1 MGRSKKVVEVIERVA
16 PHTIKK
22 CELIEAYVDEWAR
35 KILGFNGANGR
46 EGSKGIIYIDCMSN
60 SGLYY
65 DSENNLVDGTALR
78 VAKRLNS
85 IIPDYPG
92 KTGYVL
98 FNDISREKIERL
110 EEEINKLGLSNITVR
125 FNCGDGNTFLRDLD
139 IKALQ
144 KQCGTLLLYDPY
156 QATIDWDAITPY
168 LNIWGEVVINH
179 MVSDTNRGAA
189 QATRTKAIDKYQD
202 TYQQDIASIIAIG
215 SKEDLNKAI
224 IEIIKKRTSLTQKE
238 KYIASFPFFTRTNG
252 LVYNLIH
259 VSGNIEG
266 LKLFKKVA
274 WKTFGD
280 KSSLKNTH
288 GNENQLMLDFS
299 GSGYSTTQ
307 TDEDCYYVKDIAK
320 DIYEKYR
327 ARGTVKLKEVYQYLD
342 EHPIFP
348 SNGYKQEIK
357 RELKVY
363 AKIPKS
369 VDGNVVFIQND
380 YQG

>member
-1 MGRSKKVVEVIERVA
+1 MGRPKKAVEVIEKVA

-35 KILGFNGANGR
+35 KVLGFNGANGR

-65 DSENNLVDGTALR
+65 DSNNNLVDGTALR
-78 VAKRLNS
+78 VAKRLND
-85 IIPDYPG
+85 ILPNYPG

-98 FNDISREKIERL
+98 FNDISQEKINRL
-110 EEEINKLGLSNITVR
+110 EEEVNKLNLSNITIK
-125 FNCGDGNTFLRDLD
+125 FNCGDGNAFLRELD
-139 IKALQ
+139 IKELQ

-168 LNIWGEVVINH
+168 LNIWGEVIINH

-189 QATRTKAIDKYQD
+189 QATRTKAIEKYQD
-202 TYQQDIASIIAIG
+202 TYQQDIASIIAIS
-215 SKEDLNKAI
+215 SKDDLNNAI
-224 IEIIKKRTSLTQKE
+224 IEIIKKRTSITQKE
-238 KYIASFPFFTRTNG
+238 KHIASFPFFNRTNG

-288 GNENQLMLDFS
+288 GDEMQLMFDVD
-299 GSGYSTTQ
+299 GSGFPATQ
-307 TDEDCYYVKDIAK
+307 TDEECYYVKDIAR
-320 DIYEKYR
+320 DIYDKFH
-327 ARGTVKLKEVYQYLD
+327 ARGSVKLSEIYQYLD

-348 SNGYKQEIK
+348 SVGYKQDIK

-363 AKIPKS
+363 AKVPKS
-369 VDGNVVFIQND
+369 VDGDVVFIQK
-380 YQG
+380 

>member
-1 MGRSKKVVEVIERVA
+1 MGRPKKEVEVVEKVA

-22 CELIEAYVDEWAR
+22 CELIEHYVDEWAR
-35 KILGFNGANGR
+35 KILGFNGANDR

-65 DSENNLVDGTALR
+65 DSDENLVDGTALR
-78 VAKRLNS
+78 VAKRLND
-85 IIPDYPG
+85 ILPKYPG

-98 FNDISREKIERL
+98 FNDISQEKINRL
-110 EEEINKLGLSNITVR
+110 NEEIDRLNLSNITVR
-125 FNCGDGNTFLRDLD
+125 FNCGDGNAFIKGLD
-139 IKALQ
+139 IKELQ

-168 LNIWGEVVINH
+168 LNIWGEVIINH

-189 QATRTKAIDKYQD
+189 QATKAKAIQKYQE
-202 TYQQDIASIIAIG
+202 TYQRDISSIIAMDN
-215 SKEDLNKAI
+215 KADLNKAI
-224 IEIIKKRTSLTQKE
+224 LEIIKKRTELSRNKR
-238 KYIASFPFFTRTNG
+238 YIASFPFFTRTNG

-288 GNENQLMLDFS
+288 GEENQLIIDFD
-299 GSGYSTTQ
+299 GNGLCSTT
-307 TDEDCYYVKDIAK
+307 TDDECYYVKDIAK
-320 DIYEKYR
+320 DIFEQFGS
-327 ARGTVKLKEVYQYLD
+327 RGNVKISEIYQYLD
-342 EHPIFP
+342 EHPVFP
-348 SNGYKQEIK
+348 SEGYKKEIK
-357 RELKVY
+357 RELKRY
-363 AKIPKS
+363 TTTIPKGL
-369 VDGNVVFIQND
+369 DDYVVFIKN
-380 YQG
+380 

>member
-1 MGRSKKVVEVIERVA
+1 MGRPKKAVKVIEKVA

-22 CELIEAYVDEWAR
+22 CELIERYVDEWAR
-35 KILGFNGANGR
+35 KILGFNGTNGR
-46 EGSKGIIYIDCMSN
+46 DGSKGIIYIDCMSN

-65 DSENNLVDGTALR
+65 DGENNLVDGTALR
-78 VAKRLNS
+78 VAKRLND
-85 IIPDYPG
+85 ILPNYPN
-92 KTGYVL
+92 KIGYVL
-98 FNDISREKIERL
+98 FNDISQEKIERL
-110 EEEINKLGLSNITVR
+110 EKEINKLNLSNITVQ
-125 FNCGDGNTFLRDLD
+125 FNCGDGNAFLRELD
-139 IKALQ
+139 IKELQ

-168 LNIWGEVVINH
+168 LNIWGEVIINH

-224 IEIIKKRTSLTQKE
+224 IEIIKKRTSSTQKK
-238 KYIASFPFFTRTNG
+238 KYIASFPFFNRTNG

-280 KSSLKNTH
+280 KSSLKDTH
-288 GNENQLMLDFS
+288 GDENQLVFDFD
-299 GSGYSTTQ
+299 GIGLPSTR
-307 TDEDCYYVKDIAK
+307 TDDECYYVKDVAK
-320 DIYEKYR
+320 DIYDKFH
-327 ARGTVKLKEVYQYLD
+327 ARGTVKLSEIFCYLD

-348 SNGYKQEIK
+348 SDGYKQDIK
-357 RELKVY
+357 RELKAY
-363 AKIPKS
+363 AKVPKS
-369 VDGNVVFIQND
+369 VDGDVVFIQK
-380 YQG
+380 

>member
-1 MGRSKKVVEVIERVA
+1 MGRPKKAVEVVEKVA

-35 KILGFNGANGR
+35 KILGFNGTNGR
-46 EGSKGIIYIDCMSN
+46 KGSKGIIYIDCMSN

-65 DSENNLVDGTALR
+65 DSDNNLVDGTALR

-85 IIPDYPG
+85 ILPNYPS

-98 FNDISREKIERL
+98 FNDISKEKIGRL
-110 EEEINKLGLSNITVR
+110 EEEINKYGLTNITVR
-125 FNCGDGNTFLRDLD
+125 FNCGDGNTFLRELD

-156 QATIDWDAITPY
+156 QATIDWDAITPF
-168 LNIWGEVVINH
+168 LNIWGEVIINH

-215 SKEDLNKAI
+215 SKDDLNKAI
-224 IEIIKKRTSLTQKE
+224 IEIIKKRTSITQKE

-288 GNENQLMLDFS
+288 GNENQLMFDFS

-320 DIYEKYR
+320 DIYEKYH
-327 ARGTVKLKEVYQYLD
+327 ARGTIKLKEIYQYLD

-348 SNGYKQEIK
+348 SDGYKQDIK
-357 RELKVY
+357 RELKSY
-363 AKIPKS
+363 AQVPKS
-369 VDGNVVFIQND
+369 VDGDVVFIQK
-380 YQG
+380 